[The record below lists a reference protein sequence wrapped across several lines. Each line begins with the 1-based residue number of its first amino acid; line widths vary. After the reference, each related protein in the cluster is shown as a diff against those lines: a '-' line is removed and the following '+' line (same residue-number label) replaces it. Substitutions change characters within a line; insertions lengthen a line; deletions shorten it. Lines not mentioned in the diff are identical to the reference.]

1 MEAVPVL
8 LHCNAGTALSINFT
22 SMPRTKAFDKDEMIE
37 KAKQLFWKKGY
48 EGTSMEELVTTLGI
62 SRSSLYDTFGDKH
75 QLYCETLS
83 SYAKEN
89 VYTLAEQAKTA
100 ADPLQFIKDV
110 FEIVMQQVKKD
121 SEKKGCYV
129 VNSIVEFANRDEEV
143 KLITDAN
150 NKAFEKMLEQ
160 LIQRGQADGSITS
173 AKSPK
178 QLSKFLFNTIC
189 GIRVGAKSNAGIK
202 DLQDVA
208 ATALEVLQ
216 N

>member
-1 MEAVPVL
+1 
-8 LHCNAGTALSINFT
+8 
-22 SMPRTKAFDKDEMIE
+22 MPRTKAFDKNEMVE

-75 QLYCETLS
+75 QLYCETLN
-83 SYAKEN
+83 SYCKQN
-89 VYTLAEQAKTA
+89 VYTLSPQSIVA
-100 ADPLQFIKDV
+100 ANPLQFIKDV
-110 FEIVMQQVKKD
+110 FALVLQQAKKD
-121 SEKKGCYV
+121 TEKKGCYV
-129 VNSIVEFANRDEEV
+129 VNSIVEFSNRDEDV
-143 KLITDAN
+143 KSITDAN

-173 AKSPK
+173 TKSP
-178 QLSKFLFNTIC
+178 
-189 GIRVGAKSNAGIK
+189 IRVGAKSNSGIK
-202 DLQDVA
+202 DLEDVA